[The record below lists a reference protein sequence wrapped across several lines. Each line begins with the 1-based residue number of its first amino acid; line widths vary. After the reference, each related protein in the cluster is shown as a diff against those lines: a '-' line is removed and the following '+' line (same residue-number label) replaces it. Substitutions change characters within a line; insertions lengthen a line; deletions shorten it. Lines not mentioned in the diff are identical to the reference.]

1 MPSRS
6 GNGPPLRPI
15 QRKRVP
21 KMRPRSHDKV
31 PGKVDDGMRK
41 LNGIMFEP
49 VSTLIQWKDTI
60 DPAINHPSRMAVW
73 QTAVEEEIDEAAA
86 AADIGPEEQVSAAAA
101 GEIGLALMEKFLAAA
116 GSVGWASQSPE
127 ERLAAAELV
136 LRSPQV
142 PQRTPAWYLQGK
154 QVLTASEFA
163 TLYGSPRAVGQMV
176 MSKVPP
182 SEPVVSLSTRLACC
196 TSDMGPFDW
205 GVRFEPVVKQ
215 VLASKWGAVI
225 AESGRIMHP
234 TDSNLAA
241 SPDGFIMAATDEAK
255 VGRLLEIKCPI
266 RRAIGEGVPFEY
278 WCQMQI
284 QMEVTGIGECE
295 YVEVKFDSVEKG
307 KTDLSGEPEGYI
319 WLLQNPE
326 TCELRYIYTVQER
339 AELDAW
345 AELEK
350 IPWRLGGFYSEVVT
364 RDRNWFA
371 STADLRA
378 GFWSNVAAARAGG
391 FEVPVGRSKPKG
403 LAVTV
408 VKEGCQIVD

>member
-1 MPSRS
+1 ML
-6 GNGPPLRPI
+6 PPI
-15 QRKRVP
+15 
-21 KMRPRSHDKV
+21 SNKV
-31 PGKVDDGMRK
+31 TKPGKVDDTMK
-41 LNGIMFEP
+41 SLNGIMFEP
-49 VSTLIQWKDTI
+49 VATLIQWKDLTS
-60 DPAINHPSRMAVW
+60 PAINHPSRMAAW
-73 QTAVEEEIDEAAA
+73 QTEVEEEVDEATAA
-86 AADIGPEEQVSAAAA
+86 AEVGSEEQASATAAT
-101 GEIGLALMEKFLAAA
+101 EIGLALMEKFLAAA
-116 GSVGWASQSPE
+116 GSVGWASQSPA

-136 LRSPQV
+136 LKSPQV

-154 QVLTASEFA
+154 EVLTASEFA

-182 SEPVVSLSTRLACC
+182 TEPVASLSNRLACC
-196 TSDMGPFDW
+196 TSEMGPFDW

-215 VLASKWGAVI
+215 VLAVKWGAVI

-234 TDSNLAA
+234 TDSCLAA
-241 SPDGFIMAATDEAK
+241 SPDGFIMAATDEAR

-266 RRAIGEGVPFEY
+266 RRAIGDGIPFEY
-278 WCQMQI
+278 WCQMQV

-307 KTDLSGEPEGYI
+307 KTDLSGEPEGFL

-326 TCELRYIYTVQER
+326 TCELRYVYTVQER

-350 IPWRLGGFYSEVVT
+350 IPWRLGGFYSEVVS

-371 STADLRA
+371 STAELRA
-378 GFWSNVAAARAGG
+378 GFWANVAVARAGG
-391 FEVPVGRSKPKG
+391 FEVPLGKSKPKG

>member
-1 MPSRS
+1 
-6 GNGPPLRPI
+6 
-15 QRKRVP
+15 
-21 KMRPRSHDKV
+21 
-31 PGKVDDGMRK
+31 MRK

-49 VSTLIQWKDTI
+49 VSTLIEWKDTI
-60 DPAINHPSRMAVW
+60 DPAINHPSRLSVW

-86 AADIGPEEQVSAAAA
+86 AADISPEEQVSAAAA
-101 GEIGLALMEKFLAAA
+101 AEIGLALMEKFLAVA

-182 SEPVVSLSTRLACC
+182 TEPVASLSNRLACI
-196 TSDMGPFDW
+196 TSEMGPFDW

-215 VLASKWGAVI
+215 VLATKWGAAI

-241 SPDGFIMAATDEAK
+241 SPDGFIMAATDTAR

-266 RRAIGEGVPFEY
+266 RRVIGEGVPFEY

-284 QMEVTGIGECE
+284 QMEVADIDECD
-295 YVEVKFDSVEKG
+295 YVEVKLASPYKDTKYVEPVDEKDAKG
-307 KTDLSGEPEGYI
+307 TVWIFQCGD
-319 WLLQNPE
+319 
-326 TCELRYIYTVQER
+326 TCELKYAYTVKEKEEWEALGWFCIEMVPWHLDQFFSTTVQRDRVWFESTAEKR
-339 AELDAW
+339 AEF
-345 AELEK
+345 
-350 IPWRLGGFYSEVVT
+350 WRKV
-364 RDRNWFA
+364 
-371 STADLRA
+371 AD
-378 GFWSNVAAARAGG
+378 ARAGIN
-391 FEVPVGRSKPKG
+391 VPAGPQKRV
-403 LAVTV
+403 VNTV
-408 VKEGCQIVD
+408 SVCQILD

>member
-1 MPSRS
+1 MKT
-6 GNGPPLRPI
+6 L
-15 QRKRVP
+15 
-21 KMRPRSHDKV
+21 D
-31 PGKVDDGMRK
+31 
-41 LNGIMFEP
+41 GIMFEP
-49 VSTLIQWKDTI
+49 VATLIQWKDAI
-60 DPAINHPSRMAVW
+60 DPAINHPSRLQVW
-73 QTAVEEEIDEAAA
+73 QNSVEEEVDEAVAA
-86 AADIGPEEQVSAAAA
+86 AEIEPDAQASATAAK
-101 GEIGLALMEKFLAAA
+101 EIGLALIEKFLAAA
-116 GSVGWASQSPE
+116 GSVGWASQSAA
-127 ERLAAAELV
+127 ERLAAAEQV
-136 LRSPQV
+136 LKTPQV

-154 QVLTASEFA
+154 EVLTASEFA

-176 MSKVPP
+176 VSKVPRETP
-182 SEPVVSLSTRLACC
+182 TTTNRLACS
-196 TSDMGPFDW
+196 TSEMGPFDW

-225 AESGRIMHP
+225 ADSGRIMHP
-234 TDSNLAA
+234 TDTHLAA
-241 SPDGFIMAATDEAK
+241 SPDGFIMEAADEAK
-255 VGRLLEIKCPI
+255 IGRLVEIKCPI

-278 WCQMQI
+278 WCQMQV

-307 KTDLSGEPEGYI
+307 KSDLSGEPEGYI

-326 TCELRYIYTVQER
+326 TCELTYAYTIQQR

-350 IPWRLGGFYSEVVT
+350 IPWRVAGFYSEVVS

-371 STADLRA
+371 STAELRA
-378 GFWSNVAAARAGG
+378 KFWTDVAAARAGG

-408 VKEGCQIVD
+408 VKEECQIVD

>member
-1 MPSRS
+1 
-6 GNGPPLRPI
+6 
-15 QRKRVP
+15 
-21 KMRPRSHDKV
+21 MRPRSHDKV